1 MLTNK
6 KQTEVTVAETG
17 FFENHETI
25 LPAANGF
32 FAVAASVCGLP
43 GFSFARGQV
52 EVEHP

>member
-25 LPAANGF
+25 LPAANGLFCRRSVGLWASRVF
-32 FAVAASVCGLP
+32 FRSWAS
-43 GFSFARGQV
+43 
-52 EVEHP
+52 